1 MKIKD
6 DKPTRYQK
14 KHKKTNK
21 IVFIYKSSLL
31 KRSVL
36 KRFDKNFRVD

>member
-1 MKIKD
+1 MINQLGIK
-6 DKPTRYQK
+6 RNI
-14 KHKKTNK
+14 KKTNK

-36 KRFDKNFRVD
+36 KGFDKNFRVD